1 MVPFFK
7 QGFVVVDEKRML
19 AVVNEKLTE
28 RKDKVKSELNGK

>member
-19 AVVNEKLTE
+19 AVVNEKLTG